1 MKAEILV
8 GPERRRRWS
17 ADEKT
22 RIVAEAA
29 RPGAAV
35 AEIARR
41 HGISRG
47 LLYTWR
53 REAHRQRSEMTL
65 PELVPAVVAPAN
77 STTVP
82 AATART
88 VPESG
93 VIEIALAGDVRVTV
107 RGRVDAKG
115 LRAVL
120 AALRPA

>member
-17 ADEKT
+17 ADEKA

-29 RPGAAV
+29 APGAQV

-41 HGISRG
+41 HGLSRG

-53 REAHRQRSEMTL
+53 RAALQERGDATL
-65 PELVPAVVAPAN
+65 PELVPAVVVPAN
-77 STTVP
+77 GMARP
-82 AATART
+82 AAAGTAH
-88 VPESG
+88 ESG
-93 VIEIALAGDVRVTV
+93 VIEIALAEGVRVTV
-107 RGRVDAKG
+107 HGRVDAKG

-120 AALRPA
+120 TALRRA

>member
-17 ADEKT
+17 VEEKL
-22 RIVAEAA
+22 RIVVEAA
-29 RPGAAV
+29 APGAQV

-41 HGISRG
+41 CGISRS

-53 REAHRQRSEMTL
+53 RQAHQQQDDETL
-65 PELVPAVVAPAN
+65 PGLVPAVI
-77 STTVP
+77 VP
-82 AATART
+82 AADGVVSGAAGLA
-88 VPESG
+88 PENG
-93 VIEIALAGDVRVTV
+93 VIEIALAGGVRVTV

-120 AALRPA
+120 TALRPE

>member
-17 ADEKT
+17 TEEKL
-22 RIVAEAA
+22 RMVAEVAA
-29 RPGAAV
+29 PGAQV

-41 HGISRG
+41 HGISRS

-53 REAHRQRSEMTL
+53 REAHQQRDDETL
-65 PELVPAVVAPAN
+65 PGLVPAVI
-77 STTVP
+77 VP
-82 AATART
+82 AEGRAVSGAAGLA
-88 VPESG
+88 PESG
-93 VIEIALAGDVRVTV
+93 IIEIALAGDVRVTV

-120 AALRPA
+120 MALRTE

>member
-17 ADEKT
+17 VEEKL

-29 RPGAAV
+29 VPGAQV

-41 HGISRG
+41 SGISRS

-53 REAHRQRSEMTL
+53 RQAHQQRDDETL
-65 PELVPAVVAPAN
+65 PGLVPAVI
-77 STTVP
+77 VP
-82 AATART
+82 AANGVVSGATGLA
-88 VPESG
+88 PENG
-93 VIEIALAGDVRVTV
+93 VIEIALAGGVRVTV
-107 RGRVDAKG
+107 HGRVDAKG

-120 AALRPA
+120 TALRPE